1 MAAPRVLEPRFWTG
15 SGELGLRQ
23 QLGGNF
29 YFRTGRPI
37 NSFGVHPSDLWVRNT
52 RYPSFYTGGE
62 PQPRGSAGRTDNVW
76 SLDLTLKYEWSVGGA
91 VVALRVD
98 AFNVV
103 DNDAVIEV
111 YELAERMLSG
121 TPNPVYGEPSYYQM
135 LHEEVASDPK
145 RLERFEREARAVAKL
160 SHPNILEIHDFGS
173 EDGVAFAVTE
183 QLEGESLRDHLARQ
197 SEPLVWKRVC
207 DIGAAVADGLAAAH
221 SGGVVHRDLKPANL
235 FLTSDGRVKILDFG
249 LARTV
254 QPAVSEDA
262 ATETVEGTLTED
274 GAIMGTVGY
283 MAPEQV
289 LRQEVDERSDMGKAA
304 CGDGLDCS
312 QGRSRLP
319 G

>member
-1 MAAPRVLEPRFWTG
+1 
-15 SGELGLRQ
+15 
-23 QLGGNF
+23 
-29 YFRTGRPI
+29 
-37 NSFGVHPSDLWVRNT
+37 
-52 RYPSFYTGGE
+52 
-62 PQPRGSAGRTDNVW
+62 
-76 SLDLTLKYEWSVGGA
+76 
-91 VVALRVD
+91 
-98 AFNVV
+98 
-103 DNDAVIEV
+103 
-111 YELAERMLSG
+111 
-121 TPNPVYGEPSYYQM
+121 
-135 LHEEVASDPK
+135 
-145 RLERFEREARAVAKL
+145 
-160 SHPNILEIHDFGS
+160 
-173 EDGVAFAVTE
+173 
-183 QLEGESLRDHLARQ
+183 
-197 SEPLVWKRVC
+197 
-207 DIGAAVADGLAAAH
+207 
-221 SGGVVHRDLKPANL
+221 VVHRDLKPANL